1 MPKININGV
10 TREMTNAEIAEM
22 ERMTADVPKPEPS
35 PEERLER
42 LEQENADLKEALNM
56 LLEGVT
62 DNAEPVE
69 G

>member
-10 TREMTNAEIAEM
+10 TREMTAEEIAEM
-22 ERMTADVPKPEPS
+22 ERMQAELPQPEPS
-35 PEERLER
+35 TEEKIAAQA
-42 LEQENADLKEALNM
+42 QEIADLKEALTM

-62 DNAEPVE
+62 DD